1 MLPESG
7 HAAGAA
13 AVLDG
18 QFYFA
23 WLGFDPQRKR
33 DSRSVLRYLPASGK
47 WETVYEKAKSSR
59 RSRWDDAELLF
70 EADSPG
76 VFLTTYPVG
85 EKEILCARFSS
96 PLGGTRLC
104 SAGDGEKFR
113 DLHPGTKNLAEA
125 FNLRE
130 AVRCS
135 DAHYALFAKNGDDA
149 LDCRVLRKN
158 AKDWVDIATPV
169 PPSHIAVFNDGLAV
183 AADHLARGFELWTTA
198 APEDVSSKWSSLLTR
213 GGYRFSTNA
222 RVLSCVPYKDAL
234 YVACGRA
241 EDARRG
247 RLYQDGFE
255 ILRVYPDASW
265 DLVIGTPR
273 VSEAGLKIPLAC
285 LGPGTDQFQ
294 PSEFRFLTATAM
306 NLLLGTYEDA
316 AGLCIWYS
324 ADGVSWG
331 QALYPEFAGLEKVR
345 AASAFPIRE
354 GTVLLLEMDGPL
366 RGRTS
371 GVWFLNTD

>member
-1 MLPESG
+1 MLPQSG

-33 DSRSVLRYLPASGK
+33 DSRSILRYVPALGK

-59 RSRWDDAELLF
+59 RSHQDDAELHF
-70 EADSPG
+70 EADSLG
-76 VFLTTYPVG
+76 AFLTTYPVG

-96 PLGGTRLC
+96 PLGETRVC
-104 SAGDGEKFR
+104 SAEDGEKFR
-113 DLHPGTKNLAEA
+113 DLRTGTKNLAEG

-135 DAHYALFAKNGDDA
+135 DAQYALFAKDGDDA
-149 LDCRVLRKN
+149 LYCRVLRKN
-158 AKDWVDIATPV
+158 ATDWVGIATPV
-169 PPSHIAVFNDGLAV
+169 PPSRIAVFNDRLAV
-183 AADHLARGFELWTTA
+183 AADHLVRGFELLA
-198 APEDVSSKWSSLLTR
+198 MNGNEDGAPSWSSLLTR
-213 GGYRFSTNA
+213 GGYRFSLNG
-222 RVLSCVPYKDAL
+222 RVLGCVPWKDAL

-241 EDARRG
+241 EDVRRG

-265 DLVIGTPR
+265 DLVVGTPR

-324 ADGVSWG
+324 ADGVSWS
-331 QALYPEFAGLEKVR
+331 QASYPEFAGLEKVR
-345 AASAFPIRE
+345 AASALPIRE
-354 GTVLLLEMDGPL
+354 GTVLFLEMEGPL

-371 GVWFLNTD
+371 GVWFLNSD